1 MVSVHCQSAKCQ
13 GAKCAHRKSQ
23 WYQYIAKVPKV
34 PSACTFN
41 ATPYPTPSVRN
52 VFSQEAR
59 GQQLVA
65 FLFDGFSQPEFQF
78 GGVGIHHPTP
88 AATKTSVVLS
98 AVAVAAATAAAAAA
112 AAAAGLVPVVVVVPV
127 GHGVLWRAEVCVWG
141 GTISTLDCESTCGS
155 EGGLTRF
162 MMCLVSI

>member
-1 MVSVHCQSAKCQ
+1 M
-13 GAKCAHRKSQ
+13 
-23 WYQYIAKVPKV
+23 

-112 AAAAGLVPVVVVVPV
+112 AAAGLVPVVVVVSV
-127 GHGVLWRAEVCVWG
+127 GHGVLWRAEVCVG

>member
-1 MVSVHCQSAKCQ
+1 M
-13 GAKCAHRKSQ
+13 
-23 WYQYIAKVPKV
+23 
-34 PSACTFN
+34 PSGCTFN

-98 AVAVAAATAAAAAA
+98 AVAVAAATAAATA

-127 GHGVLWRAEVCVWG
+127 GHGVLWRAEVW
-141 GTISTLDCESTCGS
+141 GTISTLDCESTCGIG
-155 EGGLTRF
+155 GGLTRF